1 MASTSTA
8 STDREALITG
18 DAVLLDLRTA
28 SFAVRMVSAAIDGAL
43 QLAILI
49 GGVVALA
56 WTAARAD
63 LDEGLIAAAVLVMSV
78 TAYVGYPVLSEL
90 LLRGRSVGRL
100 VIGTRVVRDD
110 GGPAQLRQSLIRAVI
125 SVLEIW
131 STAGNVALTS
141 SVIARSARRT
151 GVLLAGRLVMGTR
164 VVRDDGGPAHLRQSL
179 IRAVMAML
187 EIWSTAGTLALTSSV
202 IDRRSRRIGDLLA
215 GTMVIQERMRT
226 IEPRRPAVPVDLQQ
240 WAGSADVGRLPV
252 TLMADIRSFLPRT
265 EQTNPESRR
274 LLSRDLV
281 QRTLPH
287 VAPAPPPGTD
297 PEAFLAAVIA
307 ERSRRDEQRLRIAQ
321 GRRHEL
327 SAEVRAVPFTA

>member
-1 MASTSTA
+1 
-8 STDREALITG
+8 REALITG

-90 LLRGRSVGRL
+90 LLRGD
-100 VIGTRVVRDD
+100 T
-110 GGPAQLRQSLIRAVI
+110 
-125 SVLEIW
+125 
-131 STAGNVALTS
+131 
-141 SVIARSARRT
+141 
-151 GVLLAGRLVMGTR
+151 
-164 VVRDDGGPAHLRQSL
+164 
-179 IRAVMAML
+179 
-187 EIWSTAGTLALTSSV
+187 
-202 IDRRSRRIGDLLA
+202 
-215 GTMVIQERMRT
+215 
-226 IEPRRPAVPVDLQQ
+226 
-240 WAGSADVGRLPV
+240 
-252 TLMADIRSFLPRT
+252 RSFLRRT
-265 EQTNPESRR
+265 QQTNPESRR

-287 VAPAPPPGTD
+287 VAPAPPPGPD

>member
-8 STDREALITG
+8 GTDREALITG

-28 SFAVRMVSAAIDGAL
+28 SFAVRMVSAAIDGVL

-90 LLRGRSVGRL
+90 LLRGRSV
-100 VIGTRVVRDD
+100 
-110 GGPAQLRQSLIRAVI
+110 
-125 SVLEIW
+125 
-131 STAGNVALTS
+131 
-141 SVIARSARRT
+141 
-151 GVLLAGRLVMGTR
+151 GRLVMGTR

-307 ERSRRDEQRLRIAQ
+307 ESK
-321 GRRHEL
+321 G
-327 SAEVRAVPFTA
+327 